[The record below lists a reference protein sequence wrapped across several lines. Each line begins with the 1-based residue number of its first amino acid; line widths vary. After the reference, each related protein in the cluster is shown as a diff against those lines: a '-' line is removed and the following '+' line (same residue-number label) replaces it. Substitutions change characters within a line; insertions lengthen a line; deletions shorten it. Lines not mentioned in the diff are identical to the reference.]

1 MIIPDDIS
9 ALVQEISD
17 HYSHAELSLA
27 YTEYL
32 RGQVLIH
39 SSHHALQEFKEIAR
53 SSEIPEKII
62 IAHLY
67 AIIVQ
72 QEDLA
77 HTLINYLHDP
87 VYAILEQVVWRGPC
101 HAVKST
107 GQLLTDIDTIQYSE
121 DSVLPSMA
129 FPKPEYSLLA
139 LDELT
144 PPLLRRVQTSKVSK
158 FQNVWFFLPPLLR
171 SAFRDIM
178 DSPISRHPKST
189 KELPNPPK
197 AGWYLYESQ
206 HRLPEIIRDLIP
218 RVHTDFYR
226 EECTFPGS
234 LQRKKTKSLI
244 SMFSLPELYPDNRE
258 LDTIATNPLIWMI
271 MNGPTWDSLQKSN
284 GLEIIRTLYEMI
296 VKHTLP
302 IKEYLLHFVH
312 DNEVKNNLPALCA
325 GIPQLLDSFAKDT
338 WIDIESL
345 IDSIM
350 IHEILPPLYQELP
363 SKEDAGYINLS
374 TYDKPPID
382 PISYREAMYPTLMR
396 GLLGLLGSLGILDFL
411 SVIPNNHHYQL
422 KGLKYIS
429 PWDGIVHAKI
439 TDIGLIM
446 IGKQE
451 AESISIPEHQEQPF
465 ILDHE
470 RLLITVRGSSA
481 HRQLAIA
488 QFAKRIGGQFFQV
501 DSQIFTKGCYTVR
514 DIQQKITQFRNVISG
529 ELPDNWEQFFYDLI
543 DKSNALI
550 PEPTSIVF
558 KLKDHPELTRLFAID
573 QELKSLTKRAEGYR
587 IIIGKA
593 DLARVKKRLGE
604 LGFFIE

>member
-1 MIIPDDIS
+1 
-9 ALVQEISD
+9 
-17 HYSHAELSLA
+17 
-27 YTEYL
+27 
-32 RGQVLIH
+32 
-39 SSHHALQEFKEIAR
+39 
-53 SSEIPEKII
+53 
-62 IAHLY
+62 
-67 AIIVQ
+67 
-72 QEDLA
+72 
-77 HTLINYLHDP
+77 
-87 VYAILEQVVWRGPC
+87 
-101 HAVKST
+101 
-107 GQLLTDIDTIQYSE
+107 
-121 DSVLPSMA
+121 
-129 FPKPEYSLLA
+129 
-139 LDELT
+139 
-144 PPLLRRVQTSKVSK
+144 
-158 FQNVWFFLPPLLR
+158 
-171 SAFRDIM
+171 
-178 DSPISRHPKST
+178 
-189 KELPNPPK
+189 
-197 AGWYLYESQ
+197 
-206 HRLPEIIRDLIP
+206 
-218 RVHTDFYR
+218 
-226 EECTFPGS
+226 
-234 LQRKKTKSLI
+234 
-244 SMFSLPELYPDNRE
+244 
-258 LDTIATNPLIWMI
+258 
-271 MNGPTWDSLQKSN
+271 
-284 GLEIIRTLYEMI
+284 
-296 VKHTLP
+296 
-302 IKEYLLHFVH
+302 
-312 DNEVKNNLPALCA
+312 
-325 GIPQLLDSFAKDT
+325 
-338 WIDIESL
+338 
-345 IDSIM
+345 M

-382 PISYREAMYPTLMR
+382 PISYREAMYPTLIR

-451 AESISIPEHQEQPF
+451 AESISIPEHQEQPY

-514 DIQQKITQFRNVISG
+514 DIQQKITQFRSVMSG